1 MEIPEPLEDTQHLAA
16 RPASAPA
23 LSVAMVAADRPE
35 LIRREEVPASAA
47 VDRVAEVL
55 AAVVVDAEA
64 EEAVT
69 AAEAGGIADR
79 SFVMLV
85 ADRKGFTWREAICAA

>member
-1 MEIPEPLEDTQHLAA
+1 MEIPEPLEDTERRAVRA
-16 RPASAPA
+16 ASAPA
-23 LSVAMVAADRPE
+23 LSVDMAAADRPE
-35 LIRREEVPASAA
+35 PIRREEAPASAA

>member
-55 AAVVVDAEA
+55 AAVADAEA

-69 AAEAGGIADR
+69 AAEAATIANR